1 MGLGEKFK
9 PWKYSSLEAGLGELG
24 DGQEGTPS
32 SFARGTQQISM
43 FFFFFFF
50 KEDFAGG
57 TAVKSL
63 PTDAR
68 RPRISP

>member
-1 MGLGEKFK
+1 MGLGEKCK

-24 DGQEGTPS
+24 DGQVGTPS
-32 SFARGTQQISM
+32 YFVRGTQQISI
-43 FFFFFFF
+43 FFFL

-57 TAVKSL
+57 PVVKSL

-68 RPRISP
+68 GARTSP